1 MRRTNVFLLSA
12 VVLLGTL
19 LVGGGGFVAAQDAT
33 PEDSMGH
40 PLIGSWFLDTETE
53 NPENLLSLVRF
64 SADGGYV
71 EIDADGST
79 SLGAW
84 EPTGDTTANLT
95 FSFVDEESGTATIR
109 ASLEVAP
116 DGQTFTASY
125 TLEFADPATGESSG
139 EIGPGTAEGTR
150 ITVEGPGE
158 PAASFE
164 DFFGG
169 FEGTP
174 EATPES

>member
-1 MRRTNVFLLSA
+1 MRRTNLFFLSA
-12 VVLLGTL
+12 VILFGTL

-40 PLIGSWFLDTETE
+40 PLIGSWMIVDADD
-53 NPENLLSLVRF
+53 PEGVPFFGRF
-64 SADGGYV
+64 SADGGYAQV
-71 EIDADGST
+71 DLDGAA
-79 SLGAW
+79 LGAW

-95 FSFVDEESGTATIR
+95 FSFVDDEVGMGTIR

-150 ITVEGPGE
+150 MTVEGPGE